1 MRPVYL
7 INGFL
12 ESGKTSFIRF
22 TLQQPYFQIKG
33 TTLLLLCEE
42 GEEEYDDKLL
52 KQSNTIKH
60 VLEDEEDFDAVRL
73 VELEKKYN
81 AERIIIEYNGMW
93 NMKDLV
99 LPFHWNLE
107 QQITCIDA
115 STFPTYYN
123 NMKSMVAE
131 MVRKSEL
138 IIFNRCDT
146 VMENLATYRRNI
158 KAVNATAD
166 VVFENAEGEINE
178 IFEEDLPYD
187 LKSERIELDDNSYGI
202 WYMDM
207 MDHAE
212 RYFNKTISFTA
223 MVMKPPRF
231 PKGAFVPGRMAM
243 TCCAEDMTFLGY
255 VCKYDKAD
263 EVKDRSWVKVEV
275 SVKKEFW
282 KDYKGEGPVLYASKV
297 EPTEKPKQEV
307 IGF

>member
-42 GEEEYDDKLL
+42 GEEEYDEKLL
-52 KQSNTIKH
+52 KKSNTVMH
-60 VLEDEEDFDAVRL
+60 VLEDEEEFDAVRL

-93 NMKDLV
+93 NMKDLT

-107 QQITCIDA
+107 QQITCVDA

-158 KAVNATAD
+158 KAVNASAD

-187 LKSERIELDDNSYGI
+187 LKTDRIELDDNSYGI